1 MKNSRCEN
9 LDPHQLSPLT
19 LAFLGD
25 AVFELFVRDR
35 LVRMGSRPSSEL
47 HRLSVQKVCCD
58 AQAKSTEHLLPA
70 LTEEETAIFR
80 RGKNAQ
86 PRHIPK
92 NASPEK
98 YHSAT
103 ALEALFGYLY
113 LCGRSERLK
122 ELLTLAVS
130 DGEGQEGDGCNA
142 AYSEEKG
149 ENN

>member
-9 LDPHQLSPLT
+9 LNPHQLSPLT

-25 AVFELFVRDR
+25 AVFELFVRER

-47 HRLSVQKVCCD
+47 HRLSVQKVCCN
-58 AQAKSTEHLLPA
+58 AQAKATERLLPA
-70 LTEEETAIFR
+70 LTEEEAAIFR

-86 PRHIPK
+86 PKHIPR
-92 NASPEK
+92 NASPEN

-113 LCGRSERLK
+113 LCGRPERLK

-130 DGEGQEGDGCNA
+130 GGEGQKGDGCNA
-142 AYSEEKG
+142 ACSE
-149 ENN
+149 